1 MTREDAREAI
11 KEAYGNSEYT
21 DEIINALEQDP
32 RWIPV
37 SEGLPKKTG
46 WYLITFKTYNGD
58 DAVSEMCYRKPEN
71 YWTDK
76 NICKK
81 LIDNNEVTAWMP
93 KPKAYKAESEEQ
105 DEQVGRF
112 GLVI

>member
-1 MTREDAREAI
+1 M
-11 KEAYGNSEYT
+11 SEVFT
-21 DEIINALEQDP
+21 AFMGLALITTVQYFVVVNRLDVLKQKIDKLKGEEL

-37 SEGLPKKTG
+37 SEGLPKQTG
-46 WYLITFKTYNGD
+46 WYLITFQTYNGD

-81 LIDNNEVTAWMP
+81 LIDNNEVIAWMP
-93 KPKAYKAESEEQ
+93 KPKAYKAESEKE
-105 DEQVGRF
+105 
-112 GLVI
+112 